1 LNRWGIL
8 AVLFTIRAVMGLQFQ
23 SIASTSVFLVDDLGI
38 DFIEIGTLVG
48 LYLLPGVVWY
58 RRCFTQRIIDQDADR
73 LVFGSRSDRSDG
85 YLGEQLAVW
94 HCIGSHHSRMDR

>member
-38 DFIEIGTLVG
+38 DFIEAGAG
-48 LYLLPGVVWY
+48 
-58 RRCFTQRIIDQDADR
+58 
-73 LVFGSRSDRSDG
+73 
-85 YLGEQLAVW
+85 
-94 HCIGSHHSRMDR
+94 H